1 MNQDV
6 YIEGLRGRD
15 WRVLWVG
22 GCRQIAGGAS
32 PLYVD
37 IVFVHYPFLGRGTPS
52 WRVETRPIEELG
64 LYGVQSLWRNGRIVG
79 YDSSKHPIKTLKIHP
94 RPISSGTPGGR
105 NSPFSE
111 EDYPLYKRSVTAD
124 CYTFD
129 SAEGVEL
136 IVPCWQILHAW
147 YLFDPQIIP
156 YVIGG
161 MLDANQNY
169 GIETPWLP
177 GTQCDAGHV
186 TYHARPSL
194 AEHQAKRIAR
204 LLFDPDANR
213 SARMIHQK
221 LMANR
226 ARIPL
231 IWPPHRVPAEW
242 TFRMRRLL
250 PRDGRERWLLLHLQG
265 FDAPSP
271 FSAFELVQE
280 VRAQQEIVDR
290 RPTTARTGAPEV
302 RDVKERPLVGNRT
315 GVRRTTPS
323 SFPALY
329 FLDNSIETM
338 PVTKRSIEKASEPA
352 IGISIVF
359 PNPDVE
365 IEAASM
371 TTLGPEDKAVL
382 AVRPRS
388 PEKEAEE
395 SATLFKRSRNAFQAV
410 IDFVAE
416 QPHPEGLPWSARFVE
431 SESSDCF
438 FQRYPRMRNFLILEL
453 QIGGQ
458 YTYLLDVHRKP
469 DDGEFALA
477 MARRVNAD
485 ALGTEHFHAWLK
497 GFPFSGNDP
506 WGSGVQIPRWLLAP
520 MHVNH
525 QTTQLPASIDKLPE
539 PERELLAEVHY
550 VRHFRNRLIRHIVQ
564 YEERLLR
571 KSKRV
576 RKLEH
581 RSKLT

>member
-37 IVFVHYPFLGRGTPS
+37 IVFVHYPFPGRGTPS

-79 YDSSKHPIKTLKIHP
+79 YDSSKHPMKTLKIHP
-94 RPISSGTPGGR
+94 RPISSATPGGR

-111 EDYPLYKRSVTAD
+111 EEYPLYKRSITAD

-136 IVPCWQILHAW
+136 VVPCWQILHAW
-147 YLFDPQIIP
+147 YLFDPPIIP
-156 YVIGG
+156 YVLGG

-177 GTQCDAGHV
+177 GTQCNAGHV
-186 TYHARPSL
+186 IYHAPPSL
-194 AEHQAKRIAR
+194 EGHQAKRIAR

-226 ARIPL
+226 VRLPL

-265 FDAPSP
+265 FDAPWP
-271 FSAFELVQE
+271 FNGFELFKE
-280 VRAQQEIVDR
+280 VRAHQEIVDR

-315 GVRRTTPS
+315 GVRRTTSS

-338 PVTKRSIEKASEPA
+338 PVTTRSIEKEPQPA
-352 IGISIVF
+352 IGVSIVF
-359 PNPDVE
+359 PNPDIE

-382 AVRPRS
+382 EVRPRS
-388 PEKEAEE
+388 PEKDAEDA
-395 SATLFKRSRNAFQAV
+395 ATLFKRSRSAFQAV
-410 IDFVAE
+410 IDFVVE
-416 QPHPEGLPWSARFVE
+416 QPHPEGLPWSAKFIE
-431 SESSDCF
+431 SEASDYF
-438 FQRYPRMRNFLILEL
+438 FQKYPRMRNFLILEM

-458 YTYLLDVHRKP
+458 YTYMLDVHRKS

-477 MARRVNAD
+477 MIRRVDAD
-485 ALGTEHFHAWLK
+485 ALAVEHFHVWLR
-497 GFPFSGNDP
+497 GFPFAGNDP

-520 MHVNH
+520 IHVNH
-525 QTTQLPASIDKLPE
+525 QTTQLPESIDKLPE
-539 PERELLAEVHY
+539 PERERRAESHY
-550 VRHFRNRLIRHIVQ
+550 VLHFRNRLIRHVTQ
-564 YEERLLR
+564 YEERQLKNSR
-571 KSKRV
+571 RV

-581 RSKLT
+581 RRKLS